1 MGHIILR
8 EDEIPNEKGCGRE
21 IWPILPWLA
30 PLTPCSAS
38 GILSDSFH
46 PNILQYMGAF

>member
-1 MGHIILR
+1 MRDIIVR
-8 EDEIPNEKGCGRE
+8 EDEIPNEKGFGRE
-21 IWPILPWLA
+21 IRPILPWLA
-30 PLTPCSAS
+30 PLTPCPAS